1 MIHYHYIVQG
11 FALYEKDG
19 TLGDV
24 ATIDVLASNEEEA
37 LITAS
42 KLVTKQHYRVAS
54 VVSHDP
60 EIEGVK

>member
-24 ATIDVLASNEEEA
+24 ATIDVIANSEEEA
-37 LITAS
+37 LRTAAA
-42 KLVTKQHYRVAS
+42 LVGKQHYRVAS

-60 EIEGVK
+60 EIEEVK